1 MKSRKVWI
9 WAAVSILVFCGI
21 VAGFLLIRPQVV
33 IPQFLVGTKK
43 PVHVLHRYT
52 RIIEAANVEGMTIPS
67 PFLRETVTEFFVEGI
82 PPELVIERLS
92 AYTGIKE
99 ERATPQ
105 RYSFN
110 TGSYSYLVSHS
121 QYKGHRGS
129 VVIEWEYETEVSML
143 DVYMKRLWSDW
154 PDHKYGKVDKAPPEA
169 GDSDKFPPLDLKR
182 IKKAR
187 PKTEVKEK

>member
-1 MKSRKVWI
+1 MKSKKFWI
-9 WAAVSILVFCGI
+9 WFSAAALALSAI
-21 VAGFLLIRPQVV
+21 VAGFLLFKPQAT
-33 IPQFLVGTKK
+33 IPPFLVDTKK

-52 RIIEAANVEGMTIPS
+52 RIIEVANLEDMTIPS

-82 PPELVIERLS
+82 PPELVIEELS

-105 RYSFN
+105 KYSFN

-121 QYKGHRGS
+121 QYKGHIGS

-154 PDHKYGKVDKAPPEA
+154 PDHKYGRVDKAPPEA
-169 GDSDKFPPLDLKR
+169 GDSDKFPP
-182 IKKAR
+182 A
-187 PKTEVKEK
+187 